1 MVFACGPRQAGKT
14 IFAEIISQSYN
25 NTLYFNWDIPEHR
38 VELLKN
44 PNFFEKV
51 DRKDDSI
58 PFIVLDEIHKFK
70 DWKNYLKGIYDQ
82 FKNEFSFFVTGSGRL
97 DIYQKGGDS
106 LAGRYLMFHIW
117 PLTLAEFS
125 GEKLSIT
132 RFLEDPL
139 STTSPFLQDKWELLN
154 SVSGFPEPFKKRNEA
169 SYRRWSNA
177 YSKQLIREDVRDL
190 SGIKA
195 VSSMETLYY
204 MLPERIG
211 SPLSIPSLANDLKV
225 SYNTVASWMA
235 LFERFFLIF
244 SITPWSK
251 GIKRTIH
258 KERKIYLWDMPR
270 IKDAGAR
277 FENAVALELYRAVTN
292 WNDMGYGD
300 FSIYFGRDKEKNE
313 IDFIITKERKPFLI
327 IETKLKDTSISKSF
341 LNFQNYLNVPGIQLT
356 NSGSTFKRI
365 SNNQHKILI
374 TPAAMWLPLLP

>member
-1 MVFACGPRQAGKT
+1 M
-14 IFAEIISQSYN
+14 
-25 NTLYFNWDIPEHR
+25 
-38 VELLKN
+38 
-44 PNFFEKV
+44 
-51 DRKDDSI
+51 
-58 PFIVLDEIHKFK
+58 
-70 DWKNYLKGIYDQ
+70 
-82 FKNEFSFFVTGSGRL
+82 
-97 DIYQKGGDS
+97 
-106 LAGRYLMFHIW
+106 
-117 PLTLAEFS
+117 
-125 GEKLSIT
+125 
-132 RFLEDPL
+132 
-139 STTSPFLQDKWELLN
+139 TTE
-154 SVSGFPEPFKKRNEA
+154 FPEPFKKRNEA

-235 LFERFFLIF
+235 LFERFFLVF

-327 IETKLKDTSISKSF
+327 IETKLKDNSTDYVVKEVERIEIKKKKQDADSHLCCNLVSCSTKQFIRINIFHFHFCNRNIPYQIERLGRHHIFDDKALAHLLLYF
-341 LNFQNYLNVPGIQLT
+341 VQNQL
-356 NSGSTFKRI
+356 F
-365 SNNQHKILI
+365 
-374 TPAAMWLPLLP
+374 